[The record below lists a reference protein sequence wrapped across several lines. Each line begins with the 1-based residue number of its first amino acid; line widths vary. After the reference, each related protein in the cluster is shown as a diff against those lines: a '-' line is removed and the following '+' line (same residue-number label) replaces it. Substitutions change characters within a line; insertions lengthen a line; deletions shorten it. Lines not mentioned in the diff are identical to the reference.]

1 MGTLPGRGEHLIH
14 HFMVPLPLFAA
25 QALQGKACET
35 PLRHGAKASLRIV
48 GAAVC
53 LVLLPLYT
61 SSRLCKTRLWSTK
74 IRDVILLR
82 LFQTIFRSLFST
94 FVCPS
99 RNKPSQKVSGKTARA
114 SIQPLLSM
122 KRWEDTFSLD
132 EAKSKSDQ
140 RTPHECQIELSNTNQ
155 WPKKVLPP
163 IPYNQAVVNCLLR
176 INTYPSDRG

>member
-25 QALQGKACET
+25 QALQGKACES

-74 IRDVILLR
+74 KRDVIL
-82 LFQTIFRSLFST
+82 F
-94 FVCPS
+94 
-99 RNKPSQKVSGKTARA
+99 A
-114 SIQPLLSM
+114 S
-122 KRWEDTFSLD
+122 
-132 EAKSKSDQ
+132 
-140 RTPHECQIELSNTNQ
+140 LSNYISLSVLRFRL
-155 WPKKVLPP
+155 PIKKQTKLDVKDIKSIMFVL
-163 IPYNQAVVNCLLR
+163 IPENDTTRNLIQA
-176 INTYPSDRG
+176 